1 VHRRLIQIVC
11 VLGLAGGLAIATHSV
26 VAFYLGGV
34 AIRDSGLTG
43 YAVLF
48 AVGVGVVVANVFAL
62 RGRHRLASGGRAN
75 GVPPPA
81 HADPFGRLRDGLSV
95 LRDELANYVRANG
108 YEPQPQSPAERELT
122 RFPRPESVHTAH
134 GQACMLVEVTADQL
148 TAFIKTVSDPVE
160 TIAPYT
166 CVRSLLEAAA
176 LSCWIL
182 DPAID
187 ARIRVARSLALR
199 YEGILQQQKW
209 ARAAGEDPGKAST
222 RLDEVAKVA
231 QSLGYQAI
239 KDARGQH
246 CGAGMRMPSV
256 TDIIRDMLDEEPLYR
271 LLSAVAHGHH
281 WAIHRLSFALAP
293 SQDSISPISG
303 ANLRGVTKQA
313 NVVGF
318 AMLVIA
324 AAIAL
329 ARTAWYHA
337 RYLGWD
343 RSTLATLLERHFDQ
357 LGATH
362 AVRFWRAAT

>member
-1 VHRRLIQIVC
+1 VNQRSIQILC
-11 VLGLAGGLAIATHSV
+11 VLGLAGGLAIAAQSA
-26 VAFYLGGV
+26 VAFYV
-34 AIRDSGLTG
+34 ADVGIHAPSLIG

-48 AVGVGVVVANVFAL
+48 GIGVGAVVASVFAL
-62 RGRHRLASGGRAN
+62 RGAHRSATGGFATT
-75 GVPPPA
+75 VPPLT
-81 HADPFGRLRDGLSV
+81 HADPFGRLRDGLSA

-108 YEPQPQSPAERELT
+108 YEPRPQSPAERELT
-122 RFPRPESVHTAH
+122 SFPRPESVHTAH

-148 TAFIKTVSDPVE
+148 TAFIKTVSEPVE

-166 CVRSLLEAAA
+166 CVRALLEAAA

-182 DPAID
+182 DPGVD
-187 ARIRVARSLALR
+187 ARIRVSRSLALR

-209 ARAAGEDPGKAST
+209 ARAAGEDPSKAST

-231 QSLGYQAI
+231 ESLGYQPI

-256 TDIIRDMLDEEPLYR
+256 TELIRDVLDEEPLYR

-281 WAIHRLSFALAP
+281 WAIHQLSFALAP
-293 SQDSISPISG
+293 SQDSVSPISG

-324 AAIAL
+324 GAIAL

-337 RYLGWD
+337 LYLGWD
-343 RSTLATLLERHFDQ
+343 CSTLAALLERRFDR
-357 LGATH
+357 LSATD